1 MTFRRDL
8 WVDTLAKLSPS
19 PRFARS
25 ESPGS
30 ASTSGAPTCV
40 ESTEPGGGLS
50 WESASGCKVKSC
62 DVLLWDAVR
71 AQLNKRDTC
80 NLAH

>member
-1 MTFRRDL
+1 M
-8 WVDTLAKLSPS
+8 DTLDKLSPS

-25 ESPGS
+25 ESSGS
-30 ASTSGAPTCV
+30 ASTCV

-62 DVLLWDAVR
+62 DALLWDAVR
-71 AQLNKRDTC
+71 AQLNRRDTC

>member
-1 MTFRRDL
+1 M
-8 WVDTLAKLSPS
+8 DTLDKLSPS
-19 PRFARS
+19 PRFALS
-25 ESPGS
+25 ESFGS
-30 ASTSGAPTCV
+30 ASSGGGPTCV

-62 DVLLWDAVR
+62 DALLWDAVR
-71 AQLNKRDTC
+71 AQLNRRDTC